1 MAAMMAAAT
10 STSGISNNHQ
20 RPRRAGAARAGVLAT
35 GMIVVS
41 SGRTDAVVTGALVTE
56 APQLMQNFWPGF
68 TG

>member
-10 STSGISNNHQ
+10 VPVGSATTTNA
-20 RPRRAGAARAGVLAT
+20 RAPRVRRAGVLAT

-41 SGRTDAVVTGALVTE
+41 SGRTGAVVTEAVATE